1 MPGAAGTATVT
12 GIACAR
18 CVALLGV
25 EGHVVEVEADLA
37 AGLPGTTLIGLP
49 DASLFEARD
58 RVRAAVV
65 NSGFG
70 WPEVRTTIGLFPAA
84 LPKSGSGFDAAVAAA
99 VLAAKGDV
107 PQAALA
113 HRVLLGELALDGRMR
128 PLPGI
133 LPAVLTARRAGIRT
147 VVVPAAHAV
156 EAALVPGMTVEAVDT
171 LGDLVRLLRG
181 ELVVGPPPAPTPAV
195 RADGAMDL
203 SDVAGQPDGR
213 LAVEVAAAGGHH
225 LLFEGPPGAGKT
237 MLAERL
243 PGLLPPLSEAE
254 ALEVTA
260 VHSVAG
266 ALAPGAPLI
275 ASPPFRSPHSNASMA
290 AIVGGGS
297 RHLRPGAVSLA
308 HRGVLFLDE
317 APEFAPNVL
326 DALRQPLEAGVVE
339 VARAAATVRFPA
351 RFTLVLAANPCPCGR
366 AGTRQDA
373 ACPCPPKTRIAY
385 RQRLSGPLLDRVD
398 LRLRL
403 EAPSK
408 VDFLDTGPR
417 GAEPT
422 AVVAARVAAARGA
435 AAERLSGTAWRSNS
449 EVPGVELRSR
459 WPLSKGPM
467 NRVYGFFEDGRLSA
481 RGVDRVLRVAW
492 TLADLRGRSLPG
504 NDEVQRALSLR
515 LPGLS

>member
-1 MPGAAGTATVT
+1 MAEPVT

-37 AGLPGTTLIGLP
+37 GGLPGTTLIGLP

-70 WPEVRTTIGLFPAA
+70 WPESRITIGLFPAA

-99 VLAAKGDV
+99 VLAAAKEL

-113 HRVLLGELALDGRMR
+113 ERVLLGELALDGRLR
-128 PLPGI
+128 PLPGV
-133 LPAVLTARRAGIRT
+133 LPAVLTAHRAGIRR
-147 VVVPAAHAV
+147 VVVPAAHAA
-156 EAALVPGMTVEAVDT
+156 EAALVPDMTIEPVSS
-171 LGDLVRLLRG
+171 LRDLVSLLRG
-181 ELVVGPPPAPTPAV
+181 EPVAAPVPPPAAAENTPV
-195 RADGAMDL
+195 GSVDL
-203 SDVAGQPDGR
+203 ADVAGQEKGR

-243 PGLLPPLSEAE
+243 PGLLPPLSEGE

-275 ASPPFRSPHSNASMA
+275 SSPPFRSPHSTASMA
-290 AIVGGGS
+290 AIIGGGS

-317 APEFAPNVL
+317 APEFALNVL

-339 VARAAATVRFPA
+339 VARASGSVRFPA

-366 AGTRQDA
+366 AGTKQDA
-373 ACPCPPKTRIAY
+373 ACPCPPRVRIAY

-398 LRLRL
+398 LQVQL
-403 EAPSK
+403 EAPSRLE
-408 VDFLDTGPR
+408 FLDGGPSA
-417 GAEPT
+417 AEST
-422 AVVAARVAAARGA
+422 ATVAARVAAARA
-435 AAERLSGTAWRSNS
+435 CAAERLAGLPWRNNG
-449 EVPGVELRSR
+449 EVPGVELRGR
-459 WPLSKGPM
+459 WPMPKQAM
-467 NRVYGFFEDGRLSA
+467 RTAYRFFEDGRLSA
-481 RGVDRVLRVAW
+481 RGLDRVLRVAW
-492 TLADLRGRSLPG
+492 TLADLAGRPVPDI
-504 NDEVQRALSLR
+504 DEVERALSLR
-515 LPGLS
+515 LPRLT